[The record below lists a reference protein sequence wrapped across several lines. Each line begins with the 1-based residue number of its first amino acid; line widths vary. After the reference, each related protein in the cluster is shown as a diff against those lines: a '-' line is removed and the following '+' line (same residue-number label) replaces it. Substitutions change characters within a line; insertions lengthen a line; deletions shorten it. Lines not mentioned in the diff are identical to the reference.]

1 MGIREPYDD
10 NGLAVVSL
18 GVGDDLGEGDRLY
31 HVSCCV
37 DRLCV
42 PLASYGTVG
51 LGHHEASQNGLV
63 EGGIG
68 AACSQ
73 LARIVRAISAG
84 VLTSQEL
91 VQTHQQLDV
100 GVGGLRDL
108 CILVNLSP
116 LSGSCCV

>member
-1 MGIREPYDD
+1 M
-10 NGLAVVSL
+10 
-18 GVGDDLGEGDRLY
+18 
-31 HVSCCV
+31 
-37 DRLCV
+37 

-73 LARIVRAISAG
+73 LAQIVRAIPVG

-91 VQTHQQLDV
+91 VQTHQQLNV
-100 GVGGLRDL
+100 GVGGLGDL
-108 CILVNLSP
+108 CILVNLYP
-116 LSGSCCV
+116 LEGSCCV